1 MAFDNLG
8 ENLGDGFETTNLG
21 EALEVFDAE
30 IDIAIGD
37 IVDLERDCSGE
48 NFRDNTGTDLGV
60 PLSDLFDAE
69 TEAFRDVL
77 DVDLG
82 VAFLNAFDSDLG
94 RDNLGE
100 NFEDGLVT
108 SSLGVALGDVLGRA
122 FDVKLVADL
131 GVALME
137 V

>member
-8 ENLGDGFETTNLG
+8 ENVGDGFETTNLR

-30 IDIAIGD
+30 MDVAIGD

-60 PLSDLFDAE
+60 PLSDLFDTE

-82 VAFLNAFDSDLG
+82 VAFDSELG

-100 NFEDGLVT
+100 NFEDGLGT
-108 SSLGVALGDVLGRA
+108 SNLGVALGDVLG
-122 FDVKLVADL
+122 
-131 GVALME
+131 
-137 V
+137 